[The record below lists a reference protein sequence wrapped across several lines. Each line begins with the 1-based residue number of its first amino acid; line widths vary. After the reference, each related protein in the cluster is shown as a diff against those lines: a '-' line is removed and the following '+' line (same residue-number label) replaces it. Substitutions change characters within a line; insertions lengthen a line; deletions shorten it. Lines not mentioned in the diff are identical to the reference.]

1 MGRLPK
7 LRASYDAD
15 ALFLFRLAQ
24 AIEMDHL
31 RPKKWREGI
40 IARIKTLAHDL
51 QEAPGKRK
59 PDEEDAA

>member
-31 RPKKWREGI
+31 RPKNWREQMIG
-40 IARIKTLAHDL
+40 RIKTLAHDL
-51 QEAPGKRK
+51 QEAPAKRK
-59 PDEEDAA
+59 PDEDEAA